1 VRYYP
6 LFLDISGRRCVIVGG
21 GTVAERKVR
30 RLLECGARVEVVSV
44 TLTAVLDV
52 LKQEGRIVH
61 HEADY
66 DGTQLHGAFLVIG
79 ATDNSTVNERV
90 YRDARAGR
98 ILANIVDQPRLCD
111 FILPS
116 LVERGDLAIAVSTSG
131 RSPALAKQI
140 RTELEDRY
148 GPEYGILAGLLGE
161 LRDRVLAGG
170 RPADENREKFEALL
184 ASDILEKIRAR
195 RWDEVKALILER
207 TGVEMEVWPG

>member
-6 LFLDISGRRCVIVGG
+6 LFLDISGRRCVVVGG
-21 GTVAERKVR
+21 GAVAERKVR
-30 RLLECGARVEVVSV
+30 RLLECGGRVEVVSG
-44 TLTAVLDV
+44 TLTAVLDA

-66 DGTQLHGAFLVIG
+66 DGTQIQGAFLAIG

-98 ILANIVDQPRLCD
+98 ILVNIVDQPRLCD

-140 RTELEDRY
+140 RTELEDRF
-148 GPEYGILAGLLGE
+148 GPEYGILAGFLGE

-207 TGVEMEVWPG
+207 TGVEMEVRPG